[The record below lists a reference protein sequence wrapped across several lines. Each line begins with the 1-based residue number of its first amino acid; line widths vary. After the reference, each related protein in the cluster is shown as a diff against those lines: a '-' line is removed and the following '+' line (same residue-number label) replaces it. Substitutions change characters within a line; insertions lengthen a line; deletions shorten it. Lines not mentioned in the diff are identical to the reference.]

1 MADERPRSA
10 VEITEVKEDENSD
23 EREKLKAQSKET
35 LTKFLN
41 SRNLGNETMIQ
52 LPVDLA
58 NIELPKELSGMNI
71 SRISATSQ
79 TVRREFRVMRISS
92 SSSSS
97 SDSIIQSSSSES
109 SSALSSAASSLSEQ
123 KLITSSSSFESAAA
137 AAATT
142 TSSHAHQMMTNRLQ
156 SIDET
161 KEIQSS
167 PYQTK
172 VITLKNRV
180 QMQHVRSENILRT
193 KM

>member
-1 MADERPRSA
+1 MSSESPSA
-10 VEITEVKEDENSD
+10 VEITEIKDD
-23 EREKLKAQSKET
+23 RPAPPLLPPDGAKET

-41 SRNLGNETMIQ
+41 SRNLGNCE

-58 NIELPKELSGMNI
+58 SIELPKELSGMNI

-79 TVRREFRVMRISS
+79 TLRREFRVMRISS
-92 SSSSS
+92 E
-97 SDSIIQSSSSES
+97 SSES
-109 SSALSSAASSLSEQ
+109 STQSTSEQ
-123 KLITSSSSFESAAA
+123 KMTSSSSFESNIG
-137 AAATT
+137 
-142 TSSHAHQMMTNRLQ
+142 SSVSSSASSAIMNRLQ

-167 PYQTK
+167 PYHTK

-180 QMQHVRSENILRT
+180 QMQHVRSENVLRT